1 MRIRVRLA
9 LFGALVVALAMF
21 AFGFLINLLAQQ
33 TAPKDQDKALV
44 ELVESAAAELAGGAA
59 ALLPDDPPVQIDL
72 AEGTEPFIAVV
83 DESGE
88 VLYSSGQAGGEPPP
102 IPASV
107 IVEALEKGE
116 SSVVYRPVANV
127 ELNIQARP
135 WQRVEAEQRG
145 VVIAGQSTAVID
157 EQLRGLNALFW
168 IVGIIMTIAASIVG
182 WLVAGR
188 ALRPLKRLADTT
200 EEIRETGDLSRRLPP
215 ARNTRD
221 EVGVLT
227 RSFNGMLEGL
237 ETTRH
242 ELSDSL
248 AAQRRFVAD
257 ASHELRSPLT
267 TIRNNAEFLAQRPEA
282 AESDRDS
289 AIEDI
294 VSEGERMSG
303 LVNDLLILASV
314 DAGRDVELQPIDLG
328 ALAHDVVRKR
338 PGVSIRTDGHAV
350 ISGDKSSLTRLM
362 VILLDNA
369 AKYGDG
375 HTELTVVP
383 ENGTVTLSVADD
395 GAGIDTEHVDRLFE
409 RFYRADP
416 ARNSAGYGLGL
427 AIAREVM
434 SAHGGTIIAANRAE
448 GGALFT
454 ASFPAGHP
462 PP

>member
-21 AFGFLINLLAQQ
+21 AFGVLINLLAQQ
-33 TAPKDQDKALV
+33 TAPNDQDKDLV
-44 ELVESAAAELAGGAA
+44 ELVETAAAQLAGLPA
-59 ALLPDDPPVQIDL
+59 ALLPEDPLVQVDL
-72 AEGTEPFIAVV
+72 AQGTEPFIAIV
-83 DESGE
+83 DESGRI
-88 VLYSSGQAGGEPPP
+88 LYSTGQAAGEPPA

-107 IVEALEKGE
+107 IVEALEKGA
-116 SSVVYRPVANV
+116 SSVVYRPAADV

-135 WQRVEAEQRG
+135 WERADADQRG

-157 EQLRGLNALFW
+157 EQLRGLTALFW

-188 ALRPLKRLADTT
+188 ALRPLRQLADTT
-200 EEIRETGDLSRRLPP
+200 EEIRETDDLSRRLPP
-215 ARNTRD
+215 ARNAKD

-242 ELSDSL
+242 ELSNSL

-267 TIRNNAEFLAQRPEA
+267 TIRNNAEFLAKRPEA
-282 AESDRDS
+282 TDTDRED
-289 AIEDI
+289 AIDDI
-294 VSEGERMSG
+294 VGEGERMSG
-303 LVNDLLILASV
+303 LINDLLILASV
-314 DAGRDVELQPIDLG
+314 DAKIEHRPIDLG
-328 ALAHDVVRKR
+328 ALAQDVARKR
-338 PGVSIRTDGHAV
+338 RDVSIIADGPSV
-350 ISGDKSSLTRLM
+350 VSGDEASLTRLV

-369 AKYGDG
+369 AKYGRGSTDVA
-375 HTELTVVP
+375 VVAS
-383 ENGTVTLSVADD
+383 NGAVTLTVADD
-395 GAGIDTEHVDRLFE
+395 GDGITPDHLARVFE

-416 ARNSAGYGLGL
+416 ARTTAGYGLGL
-427 AIAREVM
+427 AIAKEIVEAHDGTL
-434 SAHGGTIIAANRAE
+434 SAENRSN

-454 ASFPAGHP
+454 AIFPAA
-462 PP
+462 